1 MPKRPPKPALE
12 TRTTFWS
19 SSFEVTAKLVCAEHQ
34 ICTAIQVVL
43 QLVLGWYKCLSFSS
57 VPGSEFISE
66 QKIAPKILRK
76 NKVLWRRYSACLIN
90 NVNIYHDPESNLEL
104 PERNETIR
112 R

>member
-1 MPKRPPKPALE
+1 MALGFRE
-12 TRTTFWS
+12 SDSYTWN
-19 SSFEVTAKLVCAEHQ
+19 
-34 ICTAIQVVL
+34 ICI
-43 QLVLGWYKCLSFSS
+43 YICLSFSS

>member
-1 MPKRPPKPALE
+1 M
-12 TRTTFWS
+12 S
-19 SSFEVTAKLVCAEHQ
+19 SVFVSRDRVVGFEPHE
-34 ICTAIQVVL
+34 
-43 QLVLGWYKCLSFSS
+43 S

>member
-1 MPKRPPKPALE
+1 M
-12 TRTTFWS
+12 S
-19 SSFEVTAKLVCAEHQ
+19 VSSFSKVCREV
-34 ICTAIQVVL
+34 
-43 QLVLGWYKCLSFSS
+43 
-57 VPGSEFISE
+57 EFISE

>member
-1 MPKRPPKPALE
+1 M
-12 TRTTFWS
+12 FFFF
-19 SSFEVTAKLVCAEHQ
+19 SFSRVYGVPLLFSFFTDLSVER
-34 ICTAIQVVL
+34 
-43 QLVLGWYKCLSFSS
+43 CLSFSS

>member
-1 MPKRPPKPALE
+1 MALFAKKPGSAQKSRVIPVRIME
-12 TRTTFWS
+12 
-19 SSFEVTAKLVCAEHQ
+19 
-34 ICTAIQVVL
+34 
-43 QLVLGWYKCLSFSS
+43 CLSFSS